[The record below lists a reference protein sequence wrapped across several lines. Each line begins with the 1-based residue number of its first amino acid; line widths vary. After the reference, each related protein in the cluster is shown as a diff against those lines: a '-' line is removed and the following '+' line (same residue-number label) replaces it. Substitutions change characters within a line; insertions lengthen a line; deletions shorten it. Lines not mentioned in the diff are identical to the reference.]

1 MTALTRALFL
11 DRDGVINVDIGYLH
25 RAEDCVFVPGIFEL
39 VRQARKA
46 DYDVFVVTN
55 QAGIARGYYS
65 EKTFAAFTSWMLE
78 QFAAQGAPITQVY
91 YCPHHPMAGIGEY
104 GIACE
109 CRKPAPGMLLR
120 AAAEHHVDLGTSVMV
135 GDSLTD
141 MQAAKAA
148 KVGTCYL
155 FGDAVVED
163 LEPDVIRVD
172 DLLDVAAQ
180 LSNHPSDVQ

>member
-1 MTALTRALFL
+1 MTALKRALFL

-46 DYDVFVVTN
+46 GFDVFVVTN

-65 EKTFAAFTSWMLE
+65 EETFAAFTGWMLE
-78 QFAAQGAPITQVY
+78 QFAAEGAPITQVY
-91 YCPHHPMAGIGEY
+91 YCPHHPTAGIGGY
-104 GIACE
+104 GIVCE

-120 AAAEHHVDLGTSVMV
+120 AAGEHHVDLGASVMV

-163 LEPDVIRVD
+163 LDSGVVRVN
-172 DLLDVAAQ
+172 DLLDVATR
-180 LSNHPSDVQ
+180 LGHHPSDDQ

>member
-1 MTALTRALFL
+1 MAALRRALFL

-39 VRQARKA
+39 VREARKA
-46 DYDVFVVTN
+46 GYDVFVVTN

-65 EKTFAAFTSWMLE
+65 EETFAAFTKWMLE

-91 YCPHHPMAGIGEY
+91 YCPHHPSAGIGEY
-104 GIACE
+104 GVVCE

-120 AAAEHHVDLGTSVMV
+120 AATEHHIDLGRSVMV

-148 KVGTCYL
+148 KVGEYYL
-155 FGDAVVED
+155 FGDVVVKD
-163 LEPDVIRVD
+163 LDTEFVRVH
-172 DLLDVAAQ
+172 DLLDVAVRIHDFAA
-180 LSNHPSDVQ
+180 

>member
-1 MTALTRALFL
+1 MTALKRALFL

-46 DYDVFVVTN
+46 GFDVFVVTN

-65 EKTFAAFTSWMLE
+65 EETFAAFTGWMLE
-78 QFAAQGAPITQVY
+78 QFATEGAPITQVY
-91 YCPHHPMAGIGEY
+91 YCPHHPTAGIGGY
-104 GIACE
+104 GIVCE

-120 AAAEHHVDLGTSVMV
+120 AAGEHHVDLGASVMV

-148 KVGTCYL
+148 KVGTSYL

-163 LEPDVIRVD
+163 LDSGVVRVN
-172 DLLDVAAQ
+172 DLLDVATR
-180 LSNHPSDVQ
+180 LGHHPSDDQ